1 MVQFLDPETTEILP
15 FLDPEIVKMDK
26 KNSGSRNCR
35 NGAISGS
42 RNRRKGRQI
51 LYADICYTIEN
62 EVGADAIDQVN
73 RIDEDLVIKALGMM
87 QNNKNDSIF
96 AFQSDCLI
104 HSPPELVSYL
114 VKLLKLFIIHGEV
127 PCILLVWK

>member
-51 LYADICYTIEN
+51 LYRYFASQNYQNFCGMNTMALYQKLKQNLDT
-62 EVGADAIDQVN
+62 DAPAHAVTT
-73 RIDEDLVIKALGMM
+73 
-87 QNNKNDSIF
+87 
-96 AFQSDCLI
+96 
-104 HSPPELVSYL
+104 
-114 VKLLKLFIIHGEV
+114 
-127 PCILLVWK
+127 